1 MLRALLRRRLLEPAA
16 RLLGQGVTPESIAA
30 AVAAGAVISVC
41 PFIGIPTP
49 LCAVVSLRYKL
60 NMVII
65 QGVNFLCAG
74 LQWLLLI
81 PFLRAGEWLF
91 GAERFPL
98 SVGELKARLAENF
111 WGTAVWFWRS
121 AVYGL
126 AVWVLV
132 APLASWL
139 LYRATLPVFAR
150 MRRAPSSAGT
160 TP

>member
-1 MLRALLRRRLLEPAA
+1 MLRALLRKRLLDPAS
-16 RLLGQGVTPESIAA
+16 RLLGQGVTPESISF

-49 LCAVVSLRYKL
+49 LCAVVSLRWKL
-60 NMVII
+60 NMLII

-81 PFLRAGEWLF
+81 PFLRGGEWLF

-98 SVGELKARLAENF
+98 SVGELKARLAEHF
-111 WGTAVWFWRS
+111 WGTAVGFGKS

-126 AVWVLV
+126 ALWVVL
-132 APLASWL
+132 APPAGWL
-139 LYRATLPVFAR
+139 IYRATLPLFRR
-150 MRRAPSSAGT
+150 MRPAAT
-160 TP
+160 